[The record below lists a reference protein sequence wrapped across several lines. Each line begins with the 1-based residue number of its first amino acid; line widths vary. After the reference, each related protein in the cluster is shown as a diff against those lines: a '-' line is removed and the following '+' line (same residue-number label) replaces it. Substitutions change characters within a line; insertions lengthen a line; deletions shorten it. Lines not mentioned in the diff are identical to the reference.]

1 MIESNRP
8 SWRTLLSENQP
19 LVLPGAYDA
28 LSAKLVERAGFD
40 AFVIGG
46 FPLLGSRYG
55 LPDIGLAG
63 LGEMVAGVV
72 DILRA
77 TTLPVLV
84 DADHGYGDVRNVTR
98 TVRTYEELGVAA
110 LLLEDQRMPKRCG
123 HTAGKSV
130 IPVLEMEAKV
140 RAAAAARDDPSLF
153 LIARTDARASNGLD
167 DALRRAERYILAG
180 ADGIF
185 VEAPQSEDELVKIAH
200 AFDVPQVC
208 NMLVGGLTPILTN
221 RELHAMG
228 FQMIVHGT
236 TLIKRVARVLEQ
248 TLSQLRDDTLNCDPE
263 DFVTLAE
270 FMQINDVQD
279 WVDIEASFAP
289 KRSESL

>member
-123 HTAGKSV
+123 HAAGKSV

-153 LIARTDARASNGLD
+153 LIARTDARATNGLD

-279 WVDIEASFAP
+279 WADIEASFAP
-289 KRSESL
+289 KHSESL